1 MKHTEELRRF
11 AERVL
16 HHPRWPNSWD
26 FKRISRDTTRLI
38 GHATGPQHLCGGVQI
53 GDSDS
58 YVPDDS
64 SMAKIHDDAN
74 FIAAASPAIVI
85 ELLDKIAAL
94 ENCLVVMKINRA
106 KDVQS

>member
-1 MKHTEELRRF
+1 
-11 AERVL
+11 
-16 HHPRWPNSWD
+16 
-26 FKRISRDTTRLI
+26 
-38 GHATGPQHLCGGVQI
+38 
-53 GDSDS
+53 
-58 YVPDDS
+58 
-64 SMAKIHDDAN
+64 MAKIHDDAN